1 MSSLTNTEKP
11 SNCSTR
17 ESESNTPL
25 MASSTQLSG
34 ELISFC
40 IVESKLTGLFVESK
54 LTDSLLRDVITYSMR
69 CL

>member
-40 IVESKLTGLFVESK
+40 IVESKLT
-54 LTDSLLRDVITYSMR
+54 DSLLRDVITYSMR